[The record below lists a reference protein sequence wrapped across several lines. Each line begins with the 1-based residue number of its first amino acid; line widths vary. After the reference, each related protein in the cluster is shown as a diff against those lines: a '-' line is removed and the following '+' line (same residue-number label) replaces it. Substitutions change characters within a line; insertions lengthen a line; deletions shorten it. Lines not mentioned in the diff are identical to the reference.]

1 MSLVLYVFPG
11 DCVISSV
18 ITSSYVTLNLEH
30 HHVFGEAPTIFLI
43 LRVRRYPHYPSGLK
57 NL

>member
-18 ITSSYVTLNLEH
+18 NTPSYVTLNLDH

-43 LRVRRYPHYPSGLK
+43 LRARADIPTTPQEPII
-57 NL
+57 